1 MLLKIRK
8 YLQRVHRS
16 FGSLSA
22 MQVIVVVFLAIILAG
37 TMFLMLPA
45 ASKNGTATPFVT
57 ALFTAT
63 SCTCVTGLAL
73 VDTATHWSGFG
84 QTVMLLMIQVG
95 GLGFM
100 TVVTLF
106 FFAVRHRIG
115 LKERLIMAQTLGMD
129 KLSGIV
135 KMVKKIL
142 LRTLVIELV
151 GAAILTIRF
160 WFQMPLEKALWWGV
174 FHAISAFC
182 NAGFDIMG
190 AVEVGGSLVDYVG
203 DPVVNVTLMLL
214 IALGGLGFFVWDD
227 VLSKRQFRKC
237 SVYTRLV
244 LLISLILT
252 VGGGV
257 LFAVLEWHNPATLGA
272 LPVGEKLLAAMFQSV
287 TTRTAGFYTIPQGN
301 LTGASLALTDVL
313 MLIGGSSGS
322 TAGGVKTVTMGVLL
336 LSVIAT
342 ARGRSRVTVFHRTI
356 SEKQI
361 RDAVCVVV
369 MVVMLAV
376 IGAMYLSMANGL
388 DFESCIYE
396 TISALATVGL
406 TTGITPQLGL
416 LSHLMLIVFMFFG
429 RVGIMTISLGFL
441 LSDQAEERYRYAETK
456 VLIG

>member
-1 MLLKIRK
+1 MFVKIRK
-8 YLQRVHRS
+8 GLHRMRRS
-16 FGSLSA
+16 VGRLSP
-22 MQVIVVVFLAIILAG
+22 MQIIAVVFLAIILAG

-115 LKERLIMAQTLGMD
+115 LKERLIMAQTLGME